1 MSGMRRR
8 NQTTNI
14 EFKYVIRNFI
24 ALETEYKEDED
35 KKFEEWSSKY
45 LGSLLETS
53 IDSIDFR
60 NLSKKYEGK
69 ISIALEKLEKGSVIV
84 GQDLRAK
91 FQPYKSSGHGPLC
104 NGVFKVKISLKGIDG
119 KAILGLHALLKRAR
133 INSWNELF
141 QEFYNLTKKLGR
153 IPAECQN
160 DTPITKNIQNY
171 FDRAKA
177 FSLPLLEAFG
187 IDSVPNDEVN
197 PKEVSDFLENLT
209 RFLNRSDIRGT
220 QFRGQL
226 GTYLEMYKEL
236 IKLPISILRDK
247 KFDVDSVE
255 KLGTDIFQIFR
266 HCMNLII
273 RYFKYDK
280 QQFWLQEIPDS
291 YSGYFYVMNEVSF
304 NGKSPL
310 IPIARHHHTSEFL
323 SEDYMILES
332 DWNDIKDELSN
343 YEFLVKSSGD
353 FTLGGIFS
361 QSDSLLE
368 ADYLENAVIL
378 CVVGLEAAMTQ
389 TLEYF
394 YGEEGA
400 NGTAGVKLRR
410 LEKFLNNILFPL
422 ASRDELKSVF
432 GLISMKTEKIED
444 KGLLQW
450 RNDIIHN
457 QVSIPKNLKKRIV
470 KLISVGR
477 RFAYQLLNWIESE
490 PDKQVAIQKDRQQ
503 KRRVK
508 PKTRR

>member
-1 MSGMRRR
+1 MRRM
-8 NQTTNI
+8 NQTTNL

-35 KKFEEWSSKY
+35 KKFEEWSSNY
-45 LGSLLETS
+45 LGSFLETS

-60 NLSKKYEGK
+60 NLSKKYEGN
-69 ISIALEKLEKGSVIV
+69 ISIALEELETGSIIV
-84 GQDLRAK
+84 GQDTRTK

-104 NGVFKVKISLKGIDG
+104 NGVFNVKISLKGVDG
-119 KAILGLHALLKRAR
+119 KTILGLYALLKKAS
-133 INSWNELF
+133 INSWNKLI
-141 QEFYNLTKKLGR
+141 QEFHNLSKKIGK
-153 IPAECQN
+153 IPAEYQR
-160 DTPITKNIQNY
+160 DTPITKNIQKQ
-171 FDRAKA
+171 FDKAKA
-177 FSLPLLEAFG
+177 FSLPLLEAYG
-187 IDSVPNDEVN
+187 IDYEPNDDEN
-197 PKEVSDFLENLT
+197 PEEVSDFIENLT
-209 RFLNRSDIRGT
+209 KFLNRSDIKGT

-247 KFDVDSVE
+247 KFDVESVE
-255 KLGTDIFQIFR
+255 KFGTDIFHIFR

-310 IPIARHHHTSEFL
+310 IPIARYHHTSEFL
-323 SEDYMILES
+323 SEDYMIHRS
-332 DWNDIKDELSN
+332 DWNAIKDELSN
-343 YEFLVKSSGD
+343 YESLVKSSGD

-368 ADYLENAVIL
+368 ENHLENAVIL

-400 NGTAGVKLRR
+400 NGTAGFKLIR
-410 LEKFLNNILFPL
+410 LEKLLNTIRFPL

-432 GLISMKTEKIED
+432 NLIFMKTEKIED

-457 QVSIPKNLKKRIV
+457 QVTIPKNLKKRIV
-470 KLISVGR
+470 EIISVAR

-490 PDKQVAIQKDRQQ
+490 PDKQVAIPKDRQQ
-503 KRRVK
+503 KRKVK
-508 PKTRR
+508 PKTR